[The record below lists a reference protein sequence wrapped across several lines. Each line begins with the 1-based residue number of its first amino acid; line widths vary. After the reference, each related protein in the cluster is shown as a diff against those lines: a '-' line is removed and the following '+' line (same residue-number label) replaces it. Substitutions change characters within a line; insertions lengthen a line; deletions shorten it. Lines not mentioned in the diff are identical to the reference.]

1 MRFTASMLEK
11 HDWQALMLSDL
22 YFPHTYSRVDAH
34 LLTRQKE
41 AKMRVARLTTKKART
56 LTTQRHL

>member
-1 MRFTASMLEK
+1 MLEK

-22 YFPHTYSRVDAH
+22 YFRTQIQEWMRN

-41 AKMRVARLTTKKART
+41 AKMRVARLTTCKART
-56 LTTQRHL
+56 LSTQRHL